1 MEATEYGINELTCW
15 IENHMDRVESAS
27 DALDKLTEKFQDQ
40 LSPNEGAALIDLA
53 NLLGRIT
60 GKQ

>member
-1 MEATEYGINELTCW
+1 
-15 IENHMDRVESAS
+15 MDRVESAS